1 VMKALIIISFCAM
14 IDLVVEELSSRPLL
28 PTTHIEQYME
38 RVCFVEEQPEFCAE
52 ARRALAAG
60 VKE

>member
-1 VMKALIIISFCAM
+1 MDLSAQAVMKALIIIAFCAM

-38 RVCFVEEQPEFCAE
+38 RVCFAE